1 MTYLKPEL
9 ERPDTA
15 VPARTGSTVR
25 SATGLLSRYPMVA
38 VLGALLVVTSFVYR
52 GFWSPTNLQNL
63 GSQNAPLAVT
73 AVGTTFV
80 MIAGGF
86 DLSVGATFAGG
97 AVFYISMDGTLP
109 VILAVLGSILVGL
122 IIGAVNGIVVNVFGV
137 NPFVATLGSASVITG
152 LVSLYYFHVSVKYAK
167 HSSVKYL
174 GTRMWFG
181 IPVSAAVAAVVIV
194 IAGILLATTTYGRSI
209 YAVGGN
215 VQAARLNGLRVGIIS
230 ASTFIL
236 IGALAAFGGVLQAS
250 QVGTSSPSFG
260 SSLTLDSIAVVI
272 IGGTS
277 LLGGDGA
284 VWRTVVGIAILAV
297 INNVFA
303 DLSLD
308 PNLQSV
314 IKGLIVIVAVAVDV
328 FVYRRQSR

>member
-1 MTYLKPEL
+1 MTDLKTQAVQVDPIDSG
-9 ERPDTA
+9 RPRFDRRA
-15 VPARTGSTVR
+15 AI
-25 SATGLLSRYPMVA
+25 GLLSRYPMVV
-38 VLGALLVVTSFVYR
+38 VLGALLIVTSFVYPD
-52 GFWSPTNLQNL
+52 FWSPTNLQNL

-109 VILAVLGSILVGL
+109 VILAVIGSIIVGL
-122 IIGAVNGIVVNVFGV
+122 LIGLVNGIVVNVFGV
-137 NPFVATLGSASVITG
+137 NPFVATLGSSSVITG
-152 LVSLYYFHVSVKYAK
+152 LVSLYYYHVSTKYAK
-167 HSSVKYL
+167 HDSVKYL

-181 IPVSAAVAAVVIV
+181 IPVSAAVATIVIV
-194 IAGILLATTTYGRSI
+194 VAGIVLAKTTYGRSI
-209 YAVGGN
+209 YAIGGN
-215 VQAARLNGLRVGIIS
+215 VQAARLNGLRVGLVS

-250 QVGTSSPSFG
+250 QVGTSSPGFG

-303 DLSLD
+303 DLTLD

-328 FVYRRQSR
+328 WVYRRQSR